1 MDLNDLKIDPEF
13 EEKIPPLTEDEFLLL
28 EQNIVADG
36 EVLDPLIIW
45 NNTILDGHNRYR
57 ILKKHPEIPFK
68 TFPKEFPDKYAAIAW
83 ICRNQL
89 GRRNLTPE
97 QKRYLIGKQY
107 EAEKASH
114 GGHYVERDSETG
126 QFTVSLQNEDLRIP
140 ERTSAKIAEE
150 SNTSRSFVERAE
162 KYAKGVDA
170 ADEALP
176 GIRKEILSGSIKP
189 TQAAVAAIARAAPE
203 DRAELA
209 KLLNISPIQMPYIST
224 GQYGEGL
231 LKVGKAIVPFENKFR
246 EDTQIY
252 KLLTSKMTD
261 LYPEDLTQ
269 RQSIEEFYAEE
280 PVQTVA
286 EPVMAPESPSVA
298 VASESDAVSYA
309 ESVEATEGVYGASEG
324 YVEQN
329 YGTPA
334 QQVQE
339 AQTPQIP
346 NGVPDAQ

>member
-1 MDLNDLKIDPEF
+1 MNLKDLKIDPEF

-209 KLLNISPIQMPYIST
+209 KQLRQPKAKPEKTEEPEEIDEEDFEEQESEVDDTPVRIPKTSEILALAESMNHSE
-224 GQYGEGL
+224 GQAIGTVEDMIYEMNSAMQDMIFRWNFCKEAYAGPVRSRDGKRQIKDLAAEGIEYLKEIRKGKLWKGETD
-231 LKVGKAIVPFENKFR
+231 ENK
-246 EDTQIY
+246 
-252 KLLTSKMTD
+252 
-261 LYPEDLTQ
+261 
-269 RQSIEEFYAEE
+269 
-280 PVQTVA
+280 
-286 EPVMAPESPSVA
+286 
-298 VASESDAVSYA
+298 
-309 ESVEATEGVYGASEG
+309 
-324 YVEQN
+324 
-329 YGTPA
+329 
-334 QQVQE
+334 
-339 AQTPQIP
+339 
-346 NGVPDAQ
+346 